1 MIGQK
6 GFEMLKK
13 YGNTDRE
20 ESLQTLPNYKGSS
33 GYQMIARCRQI
44 TGKEKGFTLLEV
56 MVAITILLLVILP
69 LATLYVKS
77 LTVIQNAA
85 LYSQAIQLSQERMEV
100 CVALDYGSLFYYN
113 EIFSPGFPYH
123 ESPLPPGHRNDGYG
137 DPMNPA
143 AGAAYNNRDNP
154 DTEPIEWY
162 FDPTDSMGEDYPVP
176 VYRDYYN
183 NYTGL
188 LLDPN
193 FNGLCDDDLDGDGE
207 AGILGSGGVDMED
220 IEIATNGRLL
230 LYSDPQFQNTPSEN
244 LGNTWV
250 PGDGLFDTVVE
261 GSYVSSMDPMYR
273 QVRFRESPAPILDY
287 GLLMDREHRSAVS
300 DFRHREATFK
310 NFVRM
315 TTFLDPTPVLPDPRD
330 FTTWVDQLYFRD
342 RFVLDTYIPEELEL
356 LRLCLRRDLPLSTGL
371 TNFDVGTAEQGF
383 SELDA
388 FGLNYAT
395 QVYGMRVIVTV
406 FYLTGEGEVELVDPD
421 GDGVFEE
428 LPMESYGGA
437 RRVRLERTF
446 YNSININ
453 GNNNAWA
460 PPRRYITSTAGTN
473 DNPAR
478 ALTLPDNNSSNDEHD
493 PCDIGHRGG
502 LPYLTD

>member
-1 MIGQK
+1 MI
-6 GFEMLKK
+6 
-13 YGNTDRE
+13 T
-20 ESLQTLPNYKGSS
+20 
-33 GYQMIARCRQI
+33 RCRKI
-44 TGKEKGFTLLEV
+44 TGNEKGFTLLEV

-85 LYSQAIQLSQERMEV
+85 LYSQAIQLAQERVEICEV
-100 CVALDYGSLFYYN
+100 LDYPSLYYYS

-123 ESPLPPGHRNDGYG
+123 ESPLPPTHRFDGYG
-137 DPMNPA
+137 DPMNPT
-143 AGAAYNNRDNP
+143 AGNAFDTRDDP

-162 FDPTDSMGEDYPVP
+162 FDPTDSYGRDYPVP

-193 FNGLCDDDLDGDGE
+193 FNGLCDDDLDGDGD
-207 AGILGSGGVDMED
+207 AGILGSAGVDMED

-230 LYSDPQFQNTPSEN
+230 LYSDTPFNNTPAAA
-244 LGNTWV
+244 LGDTWV
-250 PGDGLFDTVVE
+250 PGDGLFDTIVE

-273 QVRFRESPAPILDY
+273 QVRFRESPSSILDY
-287 GLLMDREHRSAVS
+287 GLLLDQAHRAAVS
-300 DFRHREATFK
+300 DYRHREATFK

-315 TTFLDPTPVLPDPRD
+315 TTFLDPTPALPDPRNWD
-330 FTTWVDQLYFRD
+330 TWVDNLYIQERID
-342 RFVLDTYIPEELEL
+342 DGYSPREITH
-356 LRLCLRRDLPLSTGL
+356 LRLCLERDLPLSSGT
-371 TNFDVGTAEQGF
+371 TNFDVGPADEGF
-383 SELDA
+383 YEIDA
-388 FGLNYAT
+388 FGMNYAPRI
-395 QVYGMRVIVTV
+395 YGMKIIVTV

-421 GDGVFEE
+421 GDGVYEE
-428 LPMESYGGA
+428 VPMESYGGA

-446 YNSININ
+446 YNTSNIT
-453 GNNNAWA
+453 GNRESWA
-460 PPRRYITSTAGTN
+460 PPRRFILSTAGTD

-493 PCDIGHRGG
+493 PCDIGHDG